1 MPLANTGR
9 LAGKTLFITG
19 ASRGIG
25 KAIALKAAK
34 DGANVVIAA
43 KTDVPHPKLPGTI
56 YTAAEEIEAAGGKAL
71 PCVVDVRDEDAV
83 GAAVE
88 SAVVKFG
95 GLDILVNNASAI
107 ALKGTLDVD
116 MKRYDL
122 MNQINARGTFLCS
135 KIALP
140 HLLKS
145 SAPHILNIS
154 PPLSMRPIWFKN
166 HVAYTMAK
174 YGMSMCVLGMAEEFR
189 DQGVGVNALW
199 PKTAIITA
207 AMEMMGGKDIDKD
220 CRLPEIMSDA
230 AYAIFCRDPKAY
242 SGHFAIDEGIL
253 REEGMTNF
261 DEYAVDPSVVPMLD
275 FFLDEEAILEA
286 EGKTAGVASAET
298 AHAAAAAA
306 PAAEAPTTAAASP
319 SPASSSSSSGGS
331 VAPIFDSIRDLLNP
345 EIVQRIGGVYVF
357 NLKGKEPGTWYLD
370 LKNGGGAAGRGDGGF
385 EKPDVVMAMTSD
397 NFNKMFTGKLKPSTA
412 FMMGKLKI
420 QGEMTLAIKL
430 EKLMKKIG

>member
-56 YTAAEEIEAAGGKAL
+56 YTAAEEIEAAGGRAL
-71 PCVVDVRDEDAV
+71 PCVVDVRDEQAV
-83 GAAVE
+83 GDAVE
-88 SAVVKFG
+88 SAIVKFG

-135 KIALP
+135 KVALP

-145 SAPHILNIS
+145 PHPHILNIS

-189 DQGVGVNALW
+189 DQGVAVNALW

-220 CRLPEIMSDA
+220 CRTPEIMSDA
-230 AYAIFCRDPKAY
+230 AYAILLRDPKSY
-242 SGHFAIDEGIL
+242 TGNFAIDEGVL
-253 REEGMTNF
+253 REEGFTNF
-261 DEYAVDPSVVPMLD
+261 DEYAVDPSVTPMLD
-275 FFLDEEAILEA
+275 FFLDEETILEA
-286 EGKTAGVASAET
+286 EGKSAIAGATPVVEATPPPVET
-298 AHAAAAAA
+298 RVAAASTAAA
-306 PAAEAPTTAAASP
+306 PAGA
-319 SPASSSSSSGGS
+319 
-331 VAPIFDSIRDLLNP
+331 VAPIFDSIRNMLNP

-357 NLKGKEPGTWYLD
+357 HLKGKEPGTWFLD
-370 LKNGGGAAGRGDGGF
+370 LKNGAGAAGQGEAPGIAN
-385 EKPDVVMAMTSD
+385 PDVVMSLTSD
-397 NFNKMFTGKLKPSTA
+397 NFAKMFSGKLKPSTA

-420 QGEMTLAIKL
+420 QGDMTMAIKL
-430 EKLMKKIG
+430 EKLMKKMSQ